1 MHLNIFVLI
10 KFQVSYSTYKDW
22 AHFISIHKRF
32 RIKKINFI
40 SMLLNKL
47 EKNNFGNFKMCMIFA
62 QWGFYITPFFLLSD
76 RSIINDY
83 ALLLI
88 SKNMSALNSK
98 HTMIILGHLG
108 LVHSLSVGKRG
119 STLYLSHKNR
129 IHSDQKNINL
139 RR

>member
-1 MHLNIFVLI
+1 MGFLYNTVFLI
-10 KFQVSYSTYKDW
+10 
-22 AHFISIHKRF
+22 
-32 RIKKINFI
+32 
-40 SMLLNKL
+40 
-47 EKNNFGNFKMCMIFA
+47 
-62 QWGFYITPFFLLSD
+62 SD

-98 HTMIILGHLG
+98 HTMTILGHLG

-129 IHSDQKNINL
+129 IHSDQKSTLN
-139 RR
+139 

>member
-1 MHLNIFVLI
+1 
-10 KFQVSYSTYKDW
+10 
-22 AHFISIHKRF
+22 
-32 RIKKINFI
+32 
-40 SMLLNKL
+40 
-47 EKNNFGNFKMCMIFA
+47 MCMIFA

-108 LVHSLSVGKRG
+108 LVHSLSVRKRG

>member
-1 MHLNIFVLI
+1 M
-10 KFQVSYSTYKDW
+10 YD
-22 AHFISIHKRF
+22 F
-32 RIKKINFI
+32 RT
-40 SMLLNKL
+40 M
-47 EKNNFGNFKMCMIFA
+47 
-62 QWGFYITPFFLLSD
+62 GFLYNTVFLLSD

-119 STLYLSHKNR
+119 STHKNR

>member
-1 MHLNIFVLI
+1 
-10 KFQVSYSTYKDW
+10 
-22 AHFISIHKRF
+22 
-32 RIKKINFI
+32 
-40 SMLLNKL
+40 
-47 EKNNFGNFKMCMIFA
+47 MCMIFA

-119 STLYLSHKNR
+119 STHKNR